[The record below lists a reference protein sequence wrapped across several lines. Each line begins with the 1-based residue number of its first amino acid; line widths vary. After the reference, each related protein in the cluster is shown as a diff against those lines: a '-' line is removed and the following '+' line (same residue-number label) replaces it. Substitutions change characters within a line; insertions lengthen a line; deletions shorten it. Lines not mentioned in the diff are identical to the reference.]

1 MASHKTYLHFN
12 KGLILENLK
21 KEKKNTASDQ
31 VKEFSRTT
39 TFSELCDAAE
49 VVHLSRPQEG
59 IFSSIAVREI
69 CLQRKGERCGE
80 YGECQPE
87 GGSGAGEP
95 HMTQARIY
103 LPYYVLLC
111 TSQCYQPGM
120 LFCVYIQMSSSH
132 SDWDAKESFTRVIS
146 RPKIPQAPMWLN
158 LSMILALNLIF
169 QYFETL
175 VSSLFI

>member
-31 VKEFSRTT
+31 VKKFSRTT

-69 CLQRKGERCGE
+69 CLQRKRERCGE

-95 HMTQARIY
+95 HMTQARICLTMSCCVQVSATSQECY
-103 LPYYVLLC
+103 SVFVFKCLRLTATGIQRNPLQELSPGPRSHRLLC
-111 TSQCYQPGM
+111 G
-120 LFCVYIQMSSSH
+120 
-132 SDWDAKESFTRVIS
+132 
-146 RPKIPQAPMWLN
+146 
-158 LSMILALNLIF
+158 
-169 QYFETL
+169 
-175 VSSLFI
+175 

>member
-1 MASHKTYLHFN
+1 MYLHFN

-21 KEKKNTASDQ
+21 KREKKYS
-31 VKEFSRTT
+31 F
-39 TFSELCDAAE
+39 
-49 VVHLSRPQEG
+49 RPSEG
-59 IFSSIAVREI
+59 ILSNNYIFGALWRCRGGPLVTPTRGHFLINCCKRDLFIEERGEVWGVRRV
-69 CLQRKGERCGE
+69 L
-80 YGECQPE
+80 
-87 GGSGAGEP
+87 
-95 HMTQARIY
+95 ARGREWGWRAAYDLGTY

-132 SDWDAKESFTRVIS
+132 SDWDPKESFTRVIS

-169 QYFETL
+169 
-175 VSSLFI
+175 

>member
-69 CLQRKGERCGE
+69 CYRGKGRGVGSTESASQR
-80 YGECQPE
+80 E
-87 GGSGAGEP
+87 GVGLES
-95 HMTQARIY
+95 RI
-103 LPYYVLLC
+103 
-111 TSQCYQPGM
+111 
-120 LFCVYIQMSSSH
+120 
-132 SDWDAKESFTRVIS
+132 
-146 RPKIPQAPMWLN
+146 
-158 LSMILALNLIF
+158 
-169 QYFETL
+169 
-175 VSSLFI
+175 